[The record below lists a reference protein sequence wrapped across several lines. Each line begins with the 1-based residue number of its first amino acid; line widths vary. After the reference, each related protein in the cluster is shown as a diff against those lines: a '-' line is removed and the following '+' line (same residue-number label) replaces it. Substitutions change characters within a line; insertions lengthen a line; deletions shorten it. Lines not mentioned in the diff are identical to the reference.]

1 MLPHGTATES
11 ENMRTMLRHAAL
23 LLVLASTTTWAQD
36 DAHDHA
42 EHAAR
47 AEGCSAF
54 TWNVAHELAL
64 MAQPATSIDAS
75 REGNAAAVAPDK
87 HYLVRLAP
95 QASVKFA
102 LAPARSRNAE
112 GAYAGLVRFRV
123 EQAGRYRVTLTS
135 RHWIDVVD
143 GDHAIATRD
152 FQGRAGCDRMHKVV
166 EFELPEGRD
175 LILQLSGDGADSVGL
190 VITPAPKA

>member
-1 MLPHGTATES
+1 
-11 ENMRTMLRHAAL
+11 MRTMLRHAM
-23 LLVLASTTTWAQD
+23 LVLVFASAAAWAQD

-42 EHAAR
+42 KHEAR

-54 TWNVAHELAL
+54 TWNVSHELAL
-64 MAQPATSIDAS
+64 MARPATSIDAT
-75 REGNAAAVAPDK
+75 RDGNAIAVVPDK
-87 HYLVRLAP
+87 HYLVHLAP

-102 LAPARSRNAE
+102 LAPARSRNAD

-123 EQAGRYRVTLTS
+123 EQAGLHRVTLTS

-152 FQGRAGCDRMHKVV
+152 FQGRAGCDRLHKIV

-175 LILQLSGDGADSVGL
+175 LILQFSGDSAENVGL
-190 VITPAPKA
+190 AITPAPKA